1 MVYNQTIMD
10 SVTGFLDRFV
20 EVIIN
25 PIIMLLFAVALLY
38 FFWGLFRYM
47 MALAQGDNPSDS
59 KQHMLWGILG
69 MVIMFSVGGI
79 IGLIQNSIGAEDAN
93 SVNVTGG
100 AGDGLRY

>member
-1 MVYNQTIMD
+1 MVYNQVTMD
-10 SVTGFLDRFV
+10 SLTGFLDRFV

-25 PIIMLLFAVALLY
+25 PLIMLLFAIALLY

-47 MALAQGDNPSDS
+47 AALSQGENPSDS
-59 KQHMLWGILG
+59 KQHMLWGIIG

-79 IGLIQNSIGAEDAN
+79 MGLIQNSIGAEDTN
-93 SVNVTGG
+93 QINVSGG